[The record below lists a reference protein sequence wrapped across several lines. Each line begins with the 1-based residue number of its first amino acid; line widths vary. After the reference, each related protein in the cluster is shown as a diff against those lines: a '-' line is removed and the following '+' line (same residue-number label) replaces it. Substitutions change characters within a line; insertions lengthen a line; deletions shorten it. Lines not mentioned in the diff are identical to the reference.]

1 MIPIVFD
8 RKALIHHR
16 NRAAKRMHE
25 YDFLIREVA
34 ERLADRLNDTHRQ
47 FSSILI
53 IGSHTGQ
60 LADMLAQQPSIQGP
74 IIQADLSEQMLKAS
88 HGPRVVMDDE
98 LLGFAPESFDLI
110 ISNLS
115 LHWVNDV
122 PGALIQLRQC
132 LKPDGV
138 AFLTLWGTQTL
149 QELRQSILAAEAE
162 QGLSPRISPF
172 IDVKDA
178 GMLLQRAGFSMP
190 VADSERITIEYTDA
204 MQLMDDLRG
213 MGESNILSKRHKSFT
228 SRQRLLTIATQYQHL
243 FPSEDNGINATF
255 ELVTMTG
262 MRV

>member
-8 RKALIHHR
+8 RSALIHHR
-16 NRAAKRMHE
+16 NRAAKRLHD
-25 YDFLIREVA
+25 YDFLIREVG
-34 ERLADRLNDTHRQ
+34 ERVADRLNDTHRQ
-47 FSSILI
+47 FASVLI

-60 LADMLAQQPSIQGP
+60 LAGMLAAQPSIGH
-74 IIQADLSEQMLKAS
+74 IVQADISETMLKHSSGA
-88 HGPRVVMDDE
+88 RVVMDDE
-98 LLGFAPESFDLI
+98 MLGFAPESFDLI

-132 LKPDGV
+132 LKTDGIV
-138 AFLTLWGTQTL
+138 FATLWGTQTL
-149 QELRQSILAAEAE
+149 HELRHSILTAEAE
-162 QGLSPRISPF
+162 RGLSPRVSPF

-190 VADSERITIEYTDA
+190 VADSERITVEYPHA
-204 MQLMDDLRG
+204 MRLMEDIRG
-213 MGESNILSKRHKSFT
+213 MGESNTVSKRRKNFT
-228 SRQRLLTIATQYQHL
+228 SRRSLMAITEQYQQL
-243 FPSEDNGINATF
+243 FPSTDQGICATF